1 MLNMK
6 IKQKN
11 NITKL
16 TSPKKLKHG
25 LYKPRWGSTG
35 QLCDISI

>member
-16 TSPKKLKHG
+16 KHA

>member
-1 MLNMK
+1 MK

-16 TSPKKLKHG
+16 TSPKKLKHA
-25 LYKPRWGSTG
+25 LYKHLVGD
-35 QLCDISI
+35 QLINYVILVYDS